1 MEAIARVRN
10 LRGSARKA
18 RLVLDQIGGKD
29 IDEAR
34 KILTFSKKR
43 FSHNVQKLLKSAVAT
58 VTENESKANLD
69 RYFVST
75 AFADD
80 GPIMRRTMP
89 RAMGR
94 ANIIRKRTCHI
105 TLALSQREDTDHE
118 FEDEKREAN
127 TTGKTRKPQSEKKKV
142 TQKPATPEKQPGS
155 EEV

>member
-18 RLVLDQIGGKD
+18 RLVLDQIRGKD

-34 KILTFSKKR
+34 KILAFSQKR
-43 FSHNVQKLLKSAVAT
+43 VSHNVQKLLKSAVAT

-69 RYFVST
+69 TYFVSQ

-105 TLALSQREDTDHE
+105 TLALSQREDTG
-118 FEDEKREAN
+118 EDREAKSTEADRAN
-127 TTGKTRKPQSEKKKV
+127 KTRKPQKEKKTV
-142 TQKPATPEKQPGS
+142 AQEPVAQKKQPVN